1 MWTIDDRYKYTYDRK
16 TYNWDNN
23 NKLRTL
29 IETMN
34 TLRATA
40 VSTNNFTALK
50 TFLTDNFDVQ
60 KMIDYIAIRNWAEP
74 WDEGFHNFFLYQRA
88 SDGKWLM
95 IPQDKD
101 REFGEQYSWVGG
113 RSFFV
118 GEEGNGQYNRFKD
131 AIIKCFRNELR
142 AESSSWMPTKPQPDC
157 LQSQGLGG
165 SQLFQHHR
173 LRIVSSGGEYL

>member
-1 MWTIDDRYKYTYDRK
+1 MLDLEHIDGDMMKRYRAAGERVGDLFKADGNAGAVEGPWGVSDGSTLALNATCPMWTIDDRYKYTYDRK

-60 KMIDYIAIRNWAEP
+60 KMLDYIAIRNWAEP

-88 SDGKWLM
+88 SDGKFLM

-101 REFGEQYSWVGG
+101 REFGE
-113 RSFFV
+113 
-118 GEEGNGQYNRFKD
+118 
-131 AIIKCFRNELR
+131 
-142 AESSSWMPTKPQPDC
+142 
-157 LQSQGLGG
+157 
-165 SQLFQHHR
+165 
-173 LRIVSSGGEYL
+173 